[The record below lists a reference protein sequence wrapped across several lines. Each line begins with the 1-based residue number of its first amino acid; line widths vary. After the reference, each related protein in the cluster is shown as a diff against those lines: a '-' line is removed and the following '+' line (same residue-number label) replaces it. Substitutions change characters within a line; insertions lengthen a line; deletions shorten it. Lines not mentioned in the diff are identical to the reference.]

1 MLRVEPVGLGA
12 FDRSSRGDRCARIEP
27 GVRRRTCFWRRQR
40 RQPRSP
46 MRRPRPSLM
55 RPRPSDW
62 CPLAAGGTGVGTM
75 GETARAIGS
84 GRSIRSA
91 CLAPEVHAP
100 KRAKA
105 LNGSIGTNDV
115 MVMVAV
121 IGARRCGGGA
131 HYRSH
136 AAANRR
142 TDTGT
147 MPAARDCTD
156 YSPGP
161 RPEQTAA
168 DCTVGRIVWV
178 CKSGCRQ
185 D

>member
-1 MLRVEPVGLGA
+1 M
-12 FDRSSRGDRCARIEP
+12 D
-27 GVRRRTCFWRRQR
+27 
-40 RQPRSP
+40 
-46 MRRPRPSLM
+46 
-55 RPRPSDW
+55 
-62 CPLAAGGTGVGTM
+62 
-75 GETARAIGS
+75 
-84 GRSIRSA
+84 
-91 CLAPEVHAP
+91 
-100 KRAKA
+100 
-105 LNGSIGTNDV
+105 DV
-115 MVMVAV
+115 MVVVAV
-121 IGARRCGGGA
+121 IGARRCGGSA

-156 YSPGP
+156 HSPGP

-178 CKSGCRQ
+178 CKSGRRQ